1 MFVLYLPVKGAHC
14 ISTLKVHKCTYFIQ
28 YLSYILC
35 IHKKVM
41 PTGFAIKHGLKKIC
55 STQLCFRHMEETASV
70 VNEQT
75 QLVKYKERG
84 Q

>member
-14 ISTLKVHKCTYFIQ
+14 ISTLNVQ
-28 YLSYILC
+28 VYIFYTVPVLYPM
-35 IHKKVM
+35 HTQKSHANW
-41 PTGFAIKHGLKKIC
+41 FAIKHGLKKIC

-75 QLVKYKERG
+75 QLLKYKGRG